1 MYQKEKQNK
10 QKNGTADCYYYNKIL
25 RRRLQVL
32 HTARAQFQ
40 SNVTACGKIIE
51 LIM

>member
-10 QKNGTADCYYYNKIL
+10 QQNGTADCYYYNKIL
-25 RRRLQVL
+25 RRRLKVL
-32 HTARAQFQ
+32 HTTRAQFQ
-40 SNVTACGKIIE
+40 SNVTTCSKIIQ